1 MRFIAALTVLLLVS
15 AGASA
20 APKNERRAWEWT
32 VEERI
37 ALRTDPAA
45 ASERVNASRKGLRVG
60 TNQANAQ
67 NVRDRFSGAT
77 HPELFLPTEVF
88 DELMKLA
95 FLLKP
100 RVNDAFRQEM
110 AAIVAEYGLPKDFWE
125 RLRNLSAIY
134 IADANRAHEFPRRD
148 EFDREFNR
156 NYALLCRSRVDAL
169 AKARQ
174 EFGAERF
181 DRFLYG
187 AIARNMF
194 NTSFGPEDAGALRQ
208 MEAGC
213 R

>member
-1 MRFIAALTVLLLVS
+1 MKTVTSFCVFLLFSASAL
-15 AGASA
+15 A
-20 APKNERRAWEWT
+20 APKTERRAWEWT
-32 VEERI
+32 VDQRI
-37 ALRTDPAA
+37 ALRTDPVA
-45 ASERVNASRKGLRVG
+45 ASERVSASRKSLKIG

-67 NVRDRFSGAT
+67 NARDRFSGTT

-110 AAIVAEYGLPKDFWE
+110 APIVAEYGLPKDFWE
-125 RLRNLSAIY
+125 RLRNVSAIY
-134 IADANRAHEFPRRD
+134 IADANRAHDLPERND
-148 EFDREFNR
+148 FDREFNR

-169 AKARQ
+169 TKARQ

-181 DRFLYG
+181 DRFLYE

-194 NTSFGPEDAGALRQ
+194 NTSFGPEDAHALRQ